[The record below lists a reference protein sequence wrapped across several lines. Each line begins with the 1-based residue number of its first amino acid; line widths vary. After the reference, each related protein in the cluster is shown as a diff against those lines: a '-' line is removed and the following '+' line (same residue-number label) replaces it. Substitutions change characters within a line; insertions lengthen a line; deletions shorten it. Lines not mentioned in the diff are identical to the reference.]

1 MKLNMVERLRLLE
14 ILPTE
19 GNRMNLKIVR
29 KLRETLSFSEAEIKV
44 VVAVYEFICQHIS
57 TDDDGTRKQCGITGF
72 YSGSPNC
79 KEHPDEPMTPTGNWR
94 ILNMDELIANV
105 KDVYMGEE
113 AIKLAEIPLKR
124 MEDIGKLTEAYT
136 SLYDKFFPPREEEKD

>member
-29 KLRETLSFSEAEIKV
+29 KLRETLSFSEAEIKGV
-44 VVAVYEFICQHIS
+44 AAVYEFTCQHIT
-57 TDDDGTRKQCGITGF
+57 TDNDGTRKQCGITGF
-72 YSGSPNC
+72 YSGSPKC

-94 ILNMDELIANV
+94 ILNMDELIAKE
-105 KDVYMGEE
+105 KDVHLGEE
-113 AIKLAEIPLKR
+113 SVKIAEIPLKL
-124 MEDIGKLTEAYT
+124 MEDRGKLTEAYT
-136 SLYDKFFPPREEEKD
+136 SLYDKFFPPREDEG